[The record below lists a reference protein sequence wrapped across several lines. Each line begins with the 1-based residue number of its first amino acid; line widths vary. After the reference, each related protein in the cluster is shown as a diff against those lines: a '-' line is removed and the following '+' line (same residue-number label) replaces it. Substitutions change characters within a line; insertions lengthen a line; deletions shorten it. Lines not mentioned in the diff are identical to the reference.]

1 MLLFG
6 LAWVASS
13 AGVDLPAA
21 GLSNLADPH
30 RPMALVGSS
39 RPPLSIDL
47 NPARSNPA
55 DRSPQSDR
63 AKAIP
68 TPKQPLA
75 PTLPSLAGPSLSAPE
90 SILGA
95 NLFPSWLNSQ
105 GSIFDFTQ
113 PIAQW
118 LTTLSWFGGNQPQ
131 ADRPESDCVL
141 ALPQASTSGK
151 VVDAERLRPWLEQ
164 CLLREVQSPDVL
176 QGYVS
181 RIQAGLAI
189 KDWKAEDI
197 LPTLVQN
204 EPAIQV
210 KGRILAVVPQ
220 AVASSTSVENNEV
233 LATEWMNQLR
243 LALGAAPLN
252 LVESQE
258 RMHNLESSG
267 ESMEGVASWYGP
279 YFHGRQTA
287 TGEIFDS
294 GQFTAAHKDL
304 PFDTYLKITNTSTGK
319 QLIVRINDRGPYID
333 GRDVDLSH
341 GAAEYLGSED
351 TGVVPF
357 TAELMRTRNDL
368 QVRLDGPTIQLER
381 EIPENSDPAQGTPIT
396 MLP

>member
-1 MLLFG
+1 MLLLG

-13 AGVDLPAA
+13 ATVDLPIAA
-21 GLSNLADPH
+21 LTEQSQSETKSAIGPVAQTPRAIA
-30 RPMALVGSS
+30 RP
-39 RPPLSIDL
+39 
-47 NPARSNPA
+47 
-55 DRSPQSDR
+55 SPQELQPQV
-63 AKAIP
+63 IP
-68 TPKQPLA
+68 ASFPRSG
-75 PTLPSLAGPSLSAPE
+75 TLGQGQSSGRSGGLGSV
-90 SILGA
+90 LGA
-95 NLFPSWLNSQ
+95 SLFPSWLSSQ

-118 LTTLSWFGGNQPQ
+118 LTTISWFGGGSTQ
-131 ADRPESDCVL
+131 ATKGGDCVL
-141 ALPQASTSGK
+141 ALPEASTSGK
-151 VVDAERLRPWLEQ
+151 AVDPQRLQPWLEQ
-164 CLLREVQSPDVL
+164 CMLREISDPDRI

-181 RIQAGLAI
+181 SIQAGLAP
-189 KDWKAEDI
+189 KDWNPEDI

-220 AVASSTSVENNEV
+220 AIASATSVENNEV

-243 LALGAAPLN
+243 LALGAPPLN
-252 LVESQE
+252 LVESQVA
-258 RMHNLESSG
+258 MHNLEDSG

-304 PFDTYLKITNTSTGK
+304 PFDTYLKITNTKTGK

-351 TGVVPF
+351 SGVVPF
-357 TAELMRTRNDL
+357 TAEMMRAKDTL
-368 QVRLDGPTIQLER
+368 QVRLDGPTVQVDRDVAE
-381 EIPENSDPAQGTPIT
+381 PETLPSEASPIT

>member
-13 AGVDLPAA
+13 AVVDLP
-21 GLSNLADPH
+21 GQ
-30 RPMALVGSS
+30 ALGSTVTELLQPDNRIAIGSS
-39 RPPLSIDL
+39 
-47 NPARSNPA
+47 ARSRLNV
-55 DRSPQSDR
+55 
-63 AKAIP
+63 
-68 TPKQPLA
+68 QPLPP
-75 PTLPSLAGPSLSAPE
+75 PTQVIPAIGTPAHQPHGHPNPPSIGLTQV
-90 SILGA
+90 LGA
-95 NLFPSWLNSQ
+95 SLFPSWLSSQ

-118 LTTLSWFGGNQPQ
+118 LTTISWFGGGSPQ
-131 ADRPESDCVL
+131 AKSSGDCVL
-141 ALPQASTSGK
+141 ALPEASTSGK
-151 VVDAERLRPWLEQ
+151 AVDPRRLQPWLEQ
-164 CLLREVQSPDVL
+164 CMLREINNPEKIQD
-176 QGYVS
+176 YIN
-181 RIQAGLAI
+181 RIQAGLEP
-189 KDWKAEDI
+189 KDWKPEDI

-210 KGRILAVVPQ
+210 KGRILAIVPQ
-220 AVASSTSVENNEV
+220 AIASATSVENNEV

-243 LALGAAPLN
+243 LALGAPPLN
-252 LVESQE
+252 LVESQVL
-258 RMHNLESSG
+258 MHNLEDSG

-304 PFDTYLKITNTSTGK
+304 PFDTYLKITNTKTGK
-319 QLIVRINDRGPYID
+319 QLVVRINDRGPYID

-351 TGVVPF
+351 SGVVPF
-357 TAELMRTRNDL
+357 TAEMMRAKDNLR
-368 QVRLDGPTIQLER
+368 VRLDGPTVQVDRDAAE
-381 EIPENSDPAQGTPIT
+381 PVQDQTSPIT

>member
-13 AGVDLPAA
+13 ATVDVPVVALTE
-21 GLSNLADPH
+21 LS
-30 RPMALVGSS
+30 
-39 RPPLSIDL
+39 
-47 NPARSNPA
+47 
-55 DRSPQSDR
+55 QSDNRSAIGSVAQPPR
-63 AKAIP
+63 AIAFQSLQAL
-68 TPKQPLA
+68 QPQGAAHLKSSGQALA
-75 PTLPSLAGPSLSAPE
+75 QPSGRSGALGSV
-90 SILGA
+90 LGA
-95 NLFPSWLNSQ
+95 SLFPSWLSSQ

-118 LTTLSWFGGNQPQ
+118 LTTISWFGGGSTPV
-131 ADRPESDCVL
+131 SKGGDCVL
-141 ALPQASTSGK
+141 ALPEASTSGK
-151 VVDAERLRPWLEQ
+151 AVDPQRLQPWLEQ
-164 CLLREVQSPDVL
+164 CMLREINDPDRM
-176 QGYVS
+176 QGYIS
-181 RIQAGLAI
+181 SIQAGLAP
-189 KDWKAEDI
+189 KDWTPEDI

-210 KGRILAVVPQ
+210 RGRILAVVPQ
-220 AVASSTSVENNEV
+220 AVASATSVENNEV

-243 LALGAAPLN
+243 LALGAPPLN
-252 LVESQE
+252 LVESQVA
-258 RMHNLESSG
+258 MHNLEGSG

-304 PFDTYLKITNTSTGK
+304 PFDTYLKITNTKTGK

-351 TGVVPF
+351 SGVVPF
-357 TAELMRTRNDL
+357 TAEMMRAKDIL
-368 QVRLDGPTIQLER
+368 QVRLEGPTVQVDRGIAE
-381 EIPENSDPAQGTPIT
+381 PETSLSETSSSETSPIT